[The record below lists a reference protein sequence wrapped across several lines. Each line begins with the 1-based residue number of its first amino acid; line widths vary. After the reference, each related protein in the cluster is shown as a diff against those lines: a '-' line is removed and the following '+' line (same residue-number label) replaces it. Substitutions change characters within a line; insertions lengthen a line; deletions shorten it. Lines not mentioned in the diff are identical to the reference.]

1 MCADRLPRS
10 ISSEVVGHKLLRC
23 PTRVAD
29 GSAAAEEAVVPCK
42 KKAPDCDSNLFP
54 ETDHSL
60 EGTKKS
66 EVSAESCSI

>member
-1 MCADRLPRS
+1 M
-10 ISSEVVGHKLLRC
+10 KC
-23 PTRVAD
+23 PTVVAD
-29 GSAAAEEAVVPCK
+29 GVAATEEAVVPCK

-66 EVSAESCSI
+66 EVSAESCSTQEKWNNLCQKRLPYKE